1 MQIEAQNIGKRFHG
15 SAVLREVSFRLAEGE
30 ALAVIGPTGA
40 GKSVL
45 LKCLLGLYP
54 LDDGN
59 LSIGGQELRAGAFPP
74 ALRQNI
80 AMLFQHNALFDS
92 LPVWENVAFAP
103 LRRGQARARAQA
115 EAESLLRKVG
125 LKPET
130 GALYPAA
137 LSGGMQKRVG
147 FARAIAADAKLLLL
161 DNPTAG
167 LDPIMARRLES
178 MILRVSRAAG
188 ATVITVTA
196 DMARLAAQYD
206 HVLVLHEGAQ
216 RWFGRARQAARSA
229 HPWVRQLLDGSRK
242 GPMAVAPHKPMAGD
256 RRGSMAV
263 AAPA

>member
-1 MQIEAQNIGKRFHG
+1 MHIEAHNMCKWFQGA
-15 SAVLREVSFRLAEGE
+15 AVLREMSFTLPEGE
-30 ALAVIGPTGA
+30 TLAVIGPTGA

-45 LKCLLGLYP
+45 LKCLFGLYP
-54 LDDGN
+54 LDGGS
-59 LSIGGQELRAGAFPP
+59 LSIGGQALRAGAFPS
-74 ALRQNI
+74 ALRQHI

-103 LRRGQARARAQA
+103 LRRGQARARARE
-115 EAESLLRKVG
+115 EAENLLRKVG

-196 DMARLAAQYD
+196 DMARIADHYD
-206 HVLVLHEGAQ
+206 HLLVLHEGAL
-216 RWFGRARQAARSA
+216 RWFGRAREAARSA
-229 HPWVRQLLDGSRK
+229 HPWVRQLLDGSRQ
-242 GPMAVAPHKPMAGD
+242 GPMAVT
-256 RRGSMAV
+256 R
-263 AAPA
+263 PA

>member
-1 MQIEAQNIGKRFHG
+1 MARTPTRTTDRARGIAVDAHQLGKRFH
-15 SAVLREVSFRLAEGE
+15 AVEALRDISFSLKAGE
-30 ALAVIGPTGA
+30 TLAVIGPTGA

-45 LKCLLGLYP
+45 LKCLIGLYP
-54 LDDGN
+54 VDGGR
-59 LSIGGQELRAGAFPP
+59 LVIGEQTVSAQEALAP
-74 ALRQNI
+74 ALRARI

-103 LRRGQARARAQA
+103 LRRGAARSEARAQA
-115 EAESLLRKVG
+115 EDLPRKVG
-125 LKPET
+125 LAAET

-147 FARAIAADAKLLLL
+147 FARALAANAKLLLL

-196 DMARLAAQYD
+196 DMARVAAQYD
-206 HVLVLHEGAQ
+206 RLLVLHDGAL
-216 RWFGRARQAARSA
+216 RWCGRARTAARIA
-229 HPWVRQLLDGSRK
+229 QPWVRQLLDGQRR
-242 GPMAVAPHKPMAGD
+242 GPMAVA
-256 RRGSMAV
+256 SQV
-263 AAPA
+263 

>member
-1 MQIEAQNIGKRFHG
+1 MKIEAQQLGKNF
-15 SAVLREVSFRLAEGE
+15 REVAALRDVSFTLEEGE

-54 LDDGN
+54 IDGGR
-59 LSIGGQELRAGAFPP
+59 LRIGGRLAAPFPD
-74 ALRQNI
+74 ALRPHI

-92 LPVWENVAFAP
+92 LTVWENVAFAP
-103 LRRGQARARAQA
+103 LRRGVARARARAQA
-115 EAESLLRKVG
+115 EDLLHKVG
-125 LKPET
+125 LSAET

-147 FARAIAADAKLLLL
+147 FARTIATEAKLLLL

-178 MILRVSRAAG
+178 MILRLSRAAQ

-196 DMARLAAQYD
+196 DMKRIAQHYDRLA
-206 HVLVLHEGAQ
+206 VLHDGAL
-216 RWFGRARQAARSA
+216 RWCGRAQTAPQARN
-229 HPWVRQLLDGSRK
+229 PWLRQLLEGRRQ
-242 GPMAVAPHKPMAGD
+242 GPMAVAAQ
-256 RRGSMAV
+256 
-263 AAPA
+263 